1 MKSLASTAQPE
12 LASSSWKQT
21 MQLSL
26 CQLKKIINLRALA
39 ILLMCSTPLMNA
51 CAEKKMNLT
60 VVVYNYWPRAIIDVS
75 INGEYAGG
83 SYGPYGP
90 GGTGGTMIAGVP
102 IRAGEQKIEWTLS
115 GGENAPRLMEVIS
128 ATAALKGLPSDAKIL
143 AIHIYPDETVFLET
157 AQWLPKQRPNGVKR

>member
-1 MKSLASTAQPE
+1 MKSLASTAQAE

-60 VVVYNYWPRAIIDVS
+60 VVVYNYWPRAITDVS
-75 INGEYAGG
+75 INGKYAGG
-83 SYGPYGP
+83 SFGAYAP
-90 GGTGGTMIAGVP
+90 GGTGS
-102 IRAGEQKIEWTLS
+102 K
-115 GGENAPRLMEVIS
+115 
-128 ATAALKGLPSDAKIL
+128 
-143 AIHIYPDETVFLET
+143 
-157 AQWLPKQRPNGVKR
+157 